1 MYQYRNIS
9 TTATSN
15 PQKHCFSDIAKAK
28 CLLYFKQLLQTELNG
43 TGFGSV
49 CTIIKKRS
57 NMIRR
62 QEPEEP
68 AWAKYITEDNLPTED
83 LQYLCSIIGSDATKK
98 LMFKAAGEKFSIHA
112 HCNQPYKRQ
121 YIIDNFDGTK
131 QCINKLVLECKT
143 TQRFVYKVLEERG
156 KVKRDK

>member
-1 MYQYRNIS
+1 
-9 TTATSN
+9 
-15 PQKHCFSDIAKAK
+15 
-28 CLLYFKQLLQTELNG
+28 
-43 TGFGSV
+43 
-49 CTIIKKRS
+49 
-57 NMIRR
+57 MIRR

-83 LQYLCSIIGSDATKK
+83 LQYLCSIIGLDATKK

-112 HCNQPYKRQ
+112 HCNQQYKRQ